1 MLNTA
6 VQEFALPW
14 NPISIFLLSV
24 DLDTYF
30 FLNPNFW
37 VMLQWQKRHGWVSCW
52 AQQFLGKNLV
62 KSLRDISVSK
72 LWELLLMNWQNMRTV
87 TKSALW
93 HLYLALIPLQIYLT
107 LQSLPKHFSIN
118 KIRKLL
124 TQNTWF
130 YTASQRLFC
139 LSLCECYLVLEDF
152 SLVAWN
158 RKTF

>member
-1 MLNTA
+1 M
-6 VQEFALPW
+6 QEFALPW
-14 NPISIFLLSV
+14 NPIAIFMLSV
-24 DLDTYF
+24 DFDAYF
-30 FLNPNFW
+30 FLKSNFW

-87 TKSALW
+87 TKSVLW
-93 HLYLALIPLQIYLT
+93 FLYLVLIPLQIYLT
-107 LQSLPKHFSIN
+107 LQFLPKHFFIN

-124 TQNTWF
+124 TQNIGF
-130 YTASQRLFC
+130 YSVSRRLFC
-139 LSLCECYLVLEDF
+139 LSLWECHIVLEDL

-158 RKTF
+158 RKKF